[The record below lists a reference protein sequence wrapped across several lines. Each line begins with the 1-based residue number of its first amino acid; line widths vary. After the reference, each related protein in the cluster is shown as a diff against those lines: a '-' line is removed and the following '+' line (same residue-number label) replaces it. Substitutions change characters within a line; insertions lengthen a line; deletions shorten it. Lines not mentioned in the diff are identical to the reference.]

1 MASLDYMVIVFTL
14 SFSYYEAAKCCL
26 KLNEHKMLLS
36 WTEKM
41 LEVDRYC
48 IGEDHPEYK
57 QLQLIAGCMK
67 KAIGASQPIPEN
79 AMEYFKERQ
88 AEECVIM

>member
-1 MASLDYMVIVFTL
+1 MVNVFTF

-26 KLNEHKMLLS
+26 KLNEQKMLLS

-48 IGEDHPEYK
+48 IGEDHPEYR
-57 QLQLIAGCMK
+57 QLRLIADCMR
-67 KAIGASQPIPEN
+67 KAIDDSQPIHES
-79 AMEYFKERQ
+79 AMGYFEEGP
-88 AEECVIM
+88 AEECAIM